1 MKKVL
6 ILPLLFMTFS
16 TPVMAEEAAI
26 DKMFK
31 VMNMD
36 TQMNGGF
43 EAMLPVIDQMSAQF
57 QLNEAGKAEL
67 KQIFRTWFNEDID
80 RAKIINEI
88 KALYSE
94 SFTDD
99 ELKAVTEFYQTP
111 VGQKFLE
118 KSPQLMQSGAQIGM
132 QEAQSK
138 QTQLM
143 ERVQPFLEKH
153 GVQH

>member
-1 MKKVL
+1 MKKAL
-6 ILPLLFMTFS
+6 ILPLIFLTLS
-16 TPVMAEEAAI
+16 APIMAQESAI
-26 DKMFK
+26 DKMFT

-57 QLNEAGKAEL
+57 KLNDEGKEEL
-67 KQIFRTWFNEDID
+67 KEIFRTWFNEDID
-80 RAKIINEI
+80 RSKIINEI
-88 KALYSE
+88 KALYSD
-94 SFTDD
+94 SFTDA
-99 ELKAVTEFYQTP
+99 ELNAITEFYQTP

-118 KSPQLMQSGAQIGM
+118 KSPQLMQFGAQIGM

>member
-80 RAKIINEI
+80 RAKIINEV

>member
-16 TPVMAEEAAI
+16 APVMAEEAAI

-143 ERVQPFLEKH
+143 ERVQPFLEKQRIAH
-153 GVQH
+153 

>member
-16 TPVMAEEAAI
+16 APVMAEEAAI